1 MKSRIQLFAI
11 LLVSLCSL
19 FAQSPE
25 GFNYQA
31 VIRNNAGEV
40 LSNQSVGMRM
50 SLRQGSANGSVVYRE
65 TFTKTT
71 NSFGL
76 IDLVIGAG
84 NVTTGSFSTIDW
96 ANGPY
101 FLETAV
107 DQNGGS
113 NYSVLGTSQL
123 MSVPFAM
130 YAANSASDGS
140 DGEDGED
147 GTDGKSAYDIWLD
160 AGNTGSEAD
169 FLASLVGAEGPA
181 GADGADGEDG
191 TGLTPSIQAEI
202 DANTAKVGITT
213 EQANA
218 ILTNSADPDV
228 DETNEI
234 QTLSISND
242 QLSLSNGGGSVTIP
256 TSADNS
262 ITNEIQTLS
271 ISDDQ
276 VSLSNGGGSITL
288 PSSAD
293 NSITNELQTISR
305 ADEFV
310 VLSNSG
316 GMASVEDDDADPV
329 NELQTISRADEF
341 VVLSNSG
348 GIASIEDDDA
358 DPANEIQT
366 LSISDDKI
374 SLSNGGGTVTIP
386 TSADNSTINELNTT
400 VVLNGTDLEVTDAGG
415 TISADLSSLTIE
427 SDPVFVAS
435 DASAIEASDITN
447 WDAVHSA
454 YDSNGGFDDADADPA
469 NELQEIST
477 DATPGNIAITDG
489 ATLILN
495 VEDADADPENE
506 IQDLELISNTLR
518 ITGNAS
524 ATEISLG
531 GKNYVGDI
539 KHSFATG
546 AHGGWYMLNGDALST
561 LPETAQAAAN
571 SIGIFGNLPDATDR
585 FLKGND
591 GGESSGAT
599 GGSNSITISQAN
611 LEAFNLNVTETT
623 TGDHNHGSNIVTSSN
638 GAHSHSYT
646 RNNLTTTIQEGVGET
661 NTGMLRNTQS
671 SNTNASG
678 DHTHTVIV
686 PNDGN
691 HNHAVSVNTGGS
703 GSAIPKPLYL
713 STNIFIYLGGSTL
726 QDLQQLGKTNEEIL
740 AAGISP
746 FTMWNDDNTILPD
759 ILGLDY
765 NGSPITLQTFVDQG
779 IDIAFLYN
787 QFGQDLLDN
796 TDVSTL
802 ELFNAGVTIAAMN
815 GNGVAL
821 GTLIADGISLQD
833 LYNASIYS
841 LQDFKNESQSI
852 NDLLNITGVDL
863 QALVDNT
870 DFILSEYLAVGIF
883 YDDLLLVGF
892 SHQDLKDAGVTVA
905 NFIAQGFGFTE
916 IDNNTDFTLTE
927 LRAGGIEGYLIPDL
941 LTGYTYQQLKD
952 DGVTV
957 AEFIAEGYGFTE
969 INNNT
974 NFTLTDLRAGGYSI
988 TDLLTGY
995 SHQLIKDDGV
1005 TVTQFLNA
1013 LVPVG
1018 DLLNNTDYILTDYS
1032 GAAVGIADLYG
1043 AFPLQ
1048 DLKDEYGVADALTV
1062 AGSQELIDDT
1072 DVTVAEFLAAGET
1085 ASDLYGLTYEGGL
1098 IFYINTGD
1106 GSGLVTT
1113 VSSETTAQWSTIY
1126 GNISTNNNIG
1136 SGLANSN
1143 TIVAFD
1149 ATVGIGA
1156 EFCLSLDEGGYQDW
1170 YMPSRSE
1177 LEEMYNNLHTNTN
1190 GNSNGGFTAA
1200 DYWSSSATSSSN
1212 ARSISMVDGNGTS
1225 TDRQTVL
1232 RVRAIRAFN

>member
-1 MKSRIQLFAI
+1 MKSRVQLFAV
-11 LLVSLCSL
+11 LLFTFCGL

-31 VIRNNAGEV
+31 VVRNTAGEV
-40 LSNQSVGMRM
+40 LSNQSVGIRM
-50 SLRQGSANGSVVYRE
+50 TLIQGSANGNVVYRE

-76 IDLVIGAG
+76 IDLIIGEG
-84 NVTTGSFSTIDW
+84 NATTGSFSTIDW
-96 ANGPY
+96 AAGPY
-101 FLETAV
+101 FLETAI

-130 YAANSASDGS
+130 YAANSANDGA
-140 DGEDGED
+140 DGQDGA
-147 GTDGKSAYDIWLD
+147 SAYEIWLA
-160 AGNTGSEAD
+160 AGNAGSEAD
-169 FLASLVGAEGPA
+169 FLASLEGEAGPA
-181 GADGADGEDG
+181 GADGEDG
-191 TGLTPSIQAEI
+191 SGLTPSIQADI

-234 QTLSISND
+234 QTLSISDD
-242 QLSLSNGGGSVTIP
+242 QL
-256 TSADNS
+256 
-262 ITNEIQTLS
+262 
-271 ISDDQ
+271 
-276 VSLSNGGGSITL
+276 
-288 PSSAD
+288 
-293 NSITNELQTISR
+293 
-305 ADEFV
+305 
-310 VLSNSG
+310 
-316 GMASVEDDDADPV
+316 
-329 NELQTISRADEF
+329 
-341 VVLSNSG
+341 
-348 GIASIEDDDA
+348 
-358 DPANEIQT
+358 
-366 LSISDDKI
+366 

-386 TSADNSTINELNTT
+386 TSVDNSPTNELNTS
-400 VVLNGTDLEVTDAGG
+400 VVLNGTTLETTDAGG
-415 TISADLSSLTIE
+415 TRETDLSPLVDDADA
-427 SDPVFVAS
+427 DPANELISSVVLNGTNLETT
-435 DASAIEASDITN
+435 DA
-447 WDAVHSA
+447 
-454 YDSNGGFDDADADPA
+454 GGTTVTDLSFLADDADADPA

-477 DATPGNIAITDG
+477 DATPGNITITDG
-489 ATLILN
+489 ATLTLN

-571 SIGIFGNLPDATDR
+571 SIGIFGNLPNAIDR

-611 LEAFNLNVTETT
+611 LEAFNLNVTEAT
-623 TGDHNHGSNIVTSSN
+623 TGNHNHGGNITTSSS
-638 GAHSHSYT
+638 GSHSHSYT
-646 RNNLTTTIQEGVGET
+646 RNSTTTTIQEGVGDT
-661 NTGMLRNTQS
+661 NTGMLRNTVS
-671 SNTNASG
+671 NNTNSTG
-678 DHTHTVIV
+678 DHTHTVTV
-686 PNDGN
+686 PMDGD
-691 HNHAVSVNTGGS
+691 HNHAVTVNTGGS

-713 STNIFIYLGGSTL
+713 TTNIFIYLGGSTL
-726 QDLQQLGKTNEEIL
+726 QDLQQLGKSNGEIL
-740 AAGISP
+740 DAGISP
-746 FTMWNDDNTILPD
+746 FTMWNDNNNILPD

-765 NGSPITLQTFVDQG
+765 NGGPITLQTFVDQA
-779 IDIAFLYN
+779 IDLPFLYN
-787 QFGQDLLDN
+787 QFGQDVLDN
-796 TDVSTL
+796 TDVNTL
-802 ELFNAGVTIAAMN
+802 DLFNAGVTIPTMN
-815 GNGVAL
+815 GNGVPL
-821 GTLIADGISLQD
+821 GTMISDGILLQD
-833 LYNASIYS
+833 LYDASVYS
-841 LQDFKNESQSI
+841 LQNFKDESQSI
-852 NDLLNITGVDL
+852 NDLLNVTGIDL

-870 DFILSEYLAVGIF
+870 DFTLSEYLAAGIL
-883 YDDLLLVGF
+883 YSDLLLVGF
-892 SHQDLKDAGVTVA
+892 TYQDLKDAGVTVA
-905 NFIAQGFGFTE
+905 NFIAAGFGFTQ
-916 IDNNTDFTLTE
+916 IDANTDFTLNE
-927 LRAGGIEGYLIPDL
+927 LRTG
-941 LTGYTYQQLKD
+941 GYTIPELLIGYTHQQLKD

-957 AEFIAEGYGFTE
+957 AQFIAAGYGFTA
-969 INNNT
+969 INDNT
-974 NFTLTDLRAGGYSI
+974 NFTLTDLRAGGYPIS
-988 TDLLTGY
+988 DLLGGY
-995 SHQLIKDDGV
+995 THQQIKDDGV
-1005 TVTQFLNA
+1005 TVTEFLSA
-1013 LVPVG
+1013 GTTVG
-1018 DLLNNTDYILTDYS
+1018 ILLSNTDYILTDYS
-1032 GAAVGIADLYG
+1032 GAGVGIADLYG

-1113 VSSETTAQWSTIY
+1113 VSSETTAQWSTIG
-1126 GNISTNNNIG
+1126 GNLSTNNNIG
-1136 SGLANSN
+1136 SGLDNSN
-1143 TIVAFD
+1143 LIVAFD
-1149 ATVGIGA
+1149 ATAGIGA
-1156 EFCLSLDEGGYQDW
+1156 EYCLSLDEGGYQDW

-1177 LEEMYNNLHTNTN
+1177 LEAMYDNLHTNSN
-1190 GNSNGGFTAA
+1190 GNGNGGFTAT